1 MHSGQFIFNYIWWG
15 NYIITLF
22 RPISVL
28 YRSGLTCNY
37 LFFAPKCLKTH
48 RYVLQKSYE
57 AYKVRWKYCSTA
69 FCFSTSSKAYQ
80 KTAKWPYTLHISK
93 RNSTV
98 IDNFM
103 VHWSHP
109 LLEGIIKFIFY
120 GIFCL
125 GLFDP
130 SMLHTRPRQNMLWNI
145 NFIRTYIVNFEEI
158 DTPIIIL
165 SCTCKIFWK

>member
-57 AYKVRWKYCSTA
+57 AYKVRWKYCSKVQISCWVA
-69 FCFSTSSKAYQ
+69 LPSVFLHRQKVYK

-109 LLEGIIKFIFY
+109 LFEGIINIIFY

-125 GLFDP
+125 GLSTIWP
-130 SMLHTRPRQNMLWNI
+130 VHAS
-145 NFIRTYIVNFEEI
+145 
-158 DTPIIIL
+158 
-165 SCTCKIFWK
+165 S